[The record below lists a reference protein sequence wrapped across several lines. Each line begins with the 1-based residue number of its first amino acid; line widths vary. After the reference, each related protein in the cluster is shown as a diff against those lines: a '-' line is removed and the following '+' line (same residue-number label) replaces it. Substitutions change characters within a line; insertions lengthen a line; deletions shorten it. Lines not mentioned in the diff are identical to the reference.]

1 MNKILSLDEFI
12 AERYSSKLNSRNTV
26 NEHHGKNWERGLLSA
41 HFSDFLDAF
50 KELNP
55 EAYDALEAAIEETGI
70 EAVTDS
76 TREAKLARKEERK
89 QNPEEGEEDDD
100 DDDDEEM
107 KQAEPTE
114 EEPTEEPTEEP
125 EEEEPT
131 EEPEEEEEPEED
143 EDEESGF
150 KL

>member
-12 AERYSSKLNSRNTV
+12 AERYSSKLNSRNSV

-89 QNPEEGEEDDD
+89 ENPEEGEEDDD

-114 EEPTEEPTEEP
+114 EEPTEEP
-125 EEEEPT
+125 
-131 EEPEEEEEPEED
+131 EEEEEPEEG
-143 EDEESGF
+143 EEGEEGEEPAEGEAEPAA
-150 KL
+150 